1 MTLAVAVLK
10 RLWKNEYFKTAVMII
25 FVVAIVFGFWFGSQI
40 VLSTSYPALAVA
52 SGSMCILPG
61 SYCDG
66 WSHPFEPTLHV
77 GDLIIVQGVNPEE
90 IKAAPYPD
98 GDIIVFHQPY
108 AGGELIVH
116 RAVAKEERDDK
127 WYFQTRGDG
136 NKGPDSPTP
145 NIPEDNVVGKVILR
159 IPWVGHISLF
169 MNNSFGIL
177 IIALLLII
185 LVIAEFIVPALS
197 RGKAEVEQK
206 EDVEETFGEPKAL

>member
-25 FVVAIVFGFWFGSQI
+25 IVVAIVFGFWFGSQM
-40 VLSTSYPALAVA
+40 VLSTQYPALAVA
-52 SGSMCILPG
+52 SGSMCMLPG

-66 WSHPFEPTLHV
+66 WSNPFEPTLHV
-77 GDLIIVQGVNPEE
+77 GDLIIVRGVNPEE
-90 IKAAPYPD
+90 IKAAPYPN

-108 AGGELIVH
+108 ADGELIVH
-116 RAVAKEERDDK
+116 RAIAN
-127 WYFQTRGDG
+127 QTVDGKFFFKTKGDG
-136 NKGPDSPTP
+136 NASPDSTLVS
-145 NIPEDNVVGKVILR
+145 EDHVVGKVILR
-159 IPWVGHISLF
+159 IPWVGHISLL